1 MHLVP
6 PGTLLPASIHL
17 ACILEENTHTHTLYI
32 FTWVYT
38 EKMFLLKTYSTNTLG
53 THDWD
58 KFVTPDQL
66 ATLLVLN
73 DFVIHHTTDAG
84 KEHAR
89 ILLCA
94 IKVYAFKRH
103 ICKYMI
109 TSQTRPMVR
118 PSIGTK
124 EERLI
129 NNKSW
134 FSTM

>member
-17 ACILEENTHTHTLYI
+17 HAFLKKIHIYTLCI
-32 FTWVYT
+32 
-38 EKMFLLKTYSTNTLG
+38 FLRVFIQRRFFYLTYSTNTLG

-73 DFVIHHTTDAG
+73 GFVIHRTTGAG

-89 ILLCA
+89 ILICA
-94 IKVYAFKRH
+94 IQVNAFKRH
-103 ICKYMI
+103 IYKYMI
-109 TSQTRPMVR
+109 TSQMRQKKLSHR
-118 PSIGTK
+118 ASIHWDKRK
-124 EERLI
+124 E
-129 NNKSW
+129 NN
-134 FSTM
+134 

>member
-6 PGTLLPASIHL
+6 PGTLLPASTHL
-17 ACILEENTHTHTLYI
+17 ACIPEENTHTHTLYI

-38 EKMFLLKTYSTNTLG
+38 EKIFLLKTYSTNTLG

-73 DFVIHHTTDAG
+73 GFVIHRTTGAG

-89 ILLCA
+89 ILICT
-94 IKVYAFKRH
+94 IQVNAFKRH
-103 ICKYMI
+103 IYKYMI
-109 TSQTRPMVR
+109 TSQMRQKKLSHR
-118 PSIGTK
+118 ASIHWDKRK
-124 EERLI
+124 E
-129 NNKSW
+129 NN
-134 FSTM
+134 